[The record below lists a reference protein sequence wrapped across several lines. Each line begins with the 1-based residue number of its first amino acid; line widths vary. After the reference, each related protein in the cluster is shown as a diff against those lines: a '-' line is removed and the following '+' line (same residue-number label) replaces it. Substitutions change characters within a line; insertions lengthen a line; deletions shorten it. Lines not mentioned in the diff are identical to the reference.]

1 MGSRSPQR
9 FIDGSTPNDYRLS
22 DGLHKIPSAITL
34 WSCEMTDLSP
44 SGYINSHGRKNS
56 HHQLQ
61 QHLYQQYQHHN
72 QLFAENA
79 NLNSSSDN
87 VSNLSIS
94 HRHYIPV
101 PTTVSNN
108 NSTSSNS
115 SQHHHHHSNRD
126 HHHHRDH
133 RDNQRTFFLN
143 SSHEH
148 DKERKRH
155 EPSFFN
161 LGFRR
166 KSFYAATD

>member
-1 MGSRSPQR
+1 MGSRSPQW
-9 FIDGSTPNDYRLS
+9 FIDGSASNDYRLS
-22 DGLHKIPSAITL
+22 DGLHKIPSAVTL

-44 SGYINSHGRKNS
+44 SGYISRSRKNS
-56 HHQLQ
+56 HNQLQ

-87 VSNLSIS
+87 VSNLSVS

-108 NSTSSNS
+108 NNSTSSNS
-115 SQHHHHHSNRD
+115 YNSHQYRRD
-126 HHHHRDH
+126 SVLHRDH
-133 RDNQRTFFLN
+133 RDNQRTFFMNLC
-143 SSHEH
+143 H
-148 DKERKRH
+148 DNDKDRRQ
-155 EPSFFN
+155 PSFFN

>member
-44 SGYINSHGRKNS
+44 SGYISSHGRKNS
-56 HHQLQ
+56 QNQLQ
-61 QHLYQQYQHHN
+61 QNLYQQYQHHN

-115 SQHHHHHSNRD
+115 SHQHHHHHRDPRD
-126 HHHHRDH
+126 H
-133 RDNQRTFFLN
+133 QRTFFTSYSN
-143 SSHEH
+143 DQE
-148 DKERKRH
+148 KKRH
-155 EPSFFN
+155 ETSFFN

>member
-9 FIDGSTPNDYRLS
+9 FFDGSTPNDYRLS

-44 SGYINSHGRKNS
+44 TGYTNNHGRKNS

-108 NSTSSNS
+108 NNSTSSNS
-115 SQHHHHHSNRD
+115 YSSHHYRRD
-126 HHHHRDH
+126 HLHHRDH

-143 SSHEH
+143 FSHES